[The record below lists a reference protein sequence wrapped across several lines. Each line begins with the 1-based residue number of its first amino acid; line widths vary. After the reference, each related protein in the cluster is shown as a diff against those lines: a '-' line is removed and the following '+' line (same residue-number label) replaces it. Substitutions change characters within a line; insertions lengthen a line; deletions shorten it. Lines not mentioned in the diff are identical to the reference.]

1 MHGQNHDIKIANR
14 CFENVAQ
21 FRYLGTTISNQNLSQ
36 EVIKRRLK
44 SGYLCYWV
52 DVMSVITSH
61 VSTHCVCPQL
71 TQHGLLRGAGGQH
84 CPVPAESAG
93 GKTT

>member
-1 MHGQNHDIKIANR
+1 MWHSSGIW
-14 CFENVAQ
+14 E
-21 FRYLGTTISNQNLSQ
+21 SNQNPSQ

-44 SGYLCYWV
+44 SGYLCYWA

-71 TQHGLLRGAGGQH
+71 TQHGLLRGADGMGRWSTLS
-84 CPVPAESAG
+84 CPSSLLGEKPLSEIG
-93 GKTT
+93 N